1 MTAGTRAQQWVAT
14 VLALAPQVAVFD
26 CDSTLW
32 DADSGMEFFYWV
44 IERGLV
50 DQRTADWALPRY
62 DDYRAGRVDEKTM
75 CGEMVQIC
83 RGLPVA
89 AITEAARAYF
99 REKLQARIFPEMLA
113 LTNALRAG
121 GCELWAVSSS
131 SQWLIEVEAAPF
143 GFAADHVFAAAV
155 EVEDRTA
162 TDRLLRV
169 PTGPDKAT
177 VLKAHVAKP
186 IDLAFGNSMH
196 DLDMLGLAGHAF
208 AINPNPDLEETAR
221 ARGWT
226 VYWPEAV
233 TAARG
238 S

>member
-1 MTAGTRAQQWVAT
+1 MMGKRAQQFIAS
-14 VLALAPQVAVFD
+14 VLALKPQAAAFD

-62 DDYRAGRVDEKTM
+62 DDYRAGRVDERTM

-89 AITEAARAYF
+89 TVAEAARTYF
-99 REKLQARIFPEMLA
+99 REKLERRIFPEMLA
-113 LTNALRAG
+113 LTNALRER

-155 EVEDRTA
+155 AVESGVA
-162 TDRLLRV
+162 TDQLLRV
-169 PTGPDKAT
+169 PTGPDKAA
-177 VLKAHVAKP
+177 VLKAHVDTP
-186 IDLAFGNSMH
+186 IDLAFGNSTH
-196 DLDMLGLAGHAF
+196 DLDMLGLAEHAF
-208 AINPNPDLEETAR
+208 AVNPNPDLEETAR
-221 ARGWT
+221 TRGWMI
-226 VYWPEAV
+226 YWPEAI
-233 TAARG
+233 TATKG
-238 S
+238 T